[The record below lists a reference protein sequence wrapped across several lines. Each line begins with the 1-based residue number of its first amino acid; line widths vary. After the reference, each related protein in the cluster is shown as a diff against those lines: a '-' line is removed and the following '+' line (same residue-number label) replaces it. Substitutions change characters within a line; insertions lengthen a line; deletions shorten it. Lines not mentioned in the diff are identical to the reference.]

1 MFFGIKGKVGN
12 NFNIKLV
19 GFSIFIRLVSI
30 VQQMKFVFIV
40 VRFFFGFNIFKGFRF
55 FKLFKI
61 VFKVKFYIFIVF
73 DVVLK
78 IIVNKFESVKEIQL
92 YSNEGFRD
100 EEKNVNENFCNKE
113 NDKMDDSVDL
123 SNLFLNDMFEE
134 EMVIFQKLISEFVV
148 NSGKVMKKISEE
160 YRIFILEKVE
170 EIIEKSLNGGFSVK
184 MFVEMVDVLQYKFD
198 GFQIVFGKVVFI
210 DEESLKK
217 VKELWDNQIIEIGRA
232 HV

>member
-19 GFSIFIRLVSI
+19 GFSIFIGLVSI

-73 DVVLK
+73 DIVLK
-78 IIVNKFESVKEIQL
+78 IIVVKFESFKEIQL
-92 YSNEGFRD
+92 YSNEGLKD
-100 EEKNVNENFCNKE
+100 QDKNMNENLCNKE

-134 EMVIFQKLISEFVV
+134 EMEIFQKFILEFVV

-160 YRIFILEKVE
+160 YYIFILEKVE
-170 EIIEKSLNGGFSVK
+170 EIIEKSLNGGLSVK
-184 MFVEMVDVLQYKFD
+184 MFVEMFDVLQ
-198 GFQIVFGKVVFI
+198 
-210 DEESLKK
+210 
-217 VKELWDNQIIEIGRA
+217 
-232 HV
+232 